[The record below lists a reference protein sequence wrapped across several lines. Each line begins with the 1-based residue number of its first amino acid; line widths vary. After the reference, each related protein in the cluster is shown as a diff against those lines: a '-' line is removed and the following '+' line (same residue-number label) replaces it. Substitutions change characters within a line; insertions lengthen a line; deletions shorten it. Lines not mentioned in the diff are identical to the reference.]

1 MSAQSTD
8 QPATLDGEVSGPDYA
23 QLQGRPVVGSGLLN
37 GTTLVGAP
45 QSGNG
50 SVPVSGSSITGSGA
64 TYGSVGSQDRSVDGI
79 RNAGGVTGTAHQLEA
94 AQAPQQ
100 SAAAQAPQQSAAAQV
115 PQQSAAAQAPQQSAA
130 AQVPQQSVAAQ
141 APQQSAA
148 SQAPQQPTVEQAQ
161 QQPTVIQLPK
171 LPVAP
176 PPPSLQTSTQAHPQA
191 TALSAST
198 TATVGQ
204 VPLSVLAGDRVP
216 QFGRPSDVQRTSAM
230 TEGPMDQ
237 QPQQVRDPRY
247 PPLRLTAPRRPVA
260 LQEFEQQL
268 EHQGQVAG
276 VSGGEVQVEQGSEQF
291 MSPAGFT
298 SAQSYVSAQ
307 SQEVTEGQ
315 CKECVAE
322 LRRNVPEACG
332 RACDECREE
341 LYGIDFGPRSRGI
354 LDGSFVLF
362 RGTASYGGSSYSAL
376 ADKPTASSARRG
388 SFIQQRESGDDHG

>member
-1 MSAQSTD
+1 M
-8 QPATLDGEVSGPDYA
+8 
-23 QLQGRPVVGSGLLN
+23 
-37 GTTLVGAP
+37 GAP

-94 AQAPQQ
+94 AQA
-100 SAAAQAPQQSAAAQV
+100 

-237 QPQQVRDPRY
+237 QP
-247 PPLRLTAPRRPVA
+247 
-260 LQEFEQQL
+260 
-268 EHQGQVAG
+268 
-276 VSGGEVQVEQGSEQF
+276 
-291 MSPAGFT
+291 
-298 SAQSYVSAQ
+298 
-307 SQEVTEGQ
+307 
-315 CKECVAE
+315 
-322 LRRNVPEACG
+322 
-332 RACDECREE
+332 
-341 LYGIDFGPRSRGI
+341 
-354 LDGSFVLF
+354 
-362 RGTASYGGSSYSAL
+362 
-376 ADKPTASSARRG
+376 
-388 SFIQQRESGDDHG
+388 